1 MSHTERKTRALLE
14 EAAKLAETPAL
25 APQNLSEPPMTAV
38 EAPSAPVSAATP
50 MPDFNEPPPFTDDDA
65 PPLDDEYPI
74 PSPEPVVKSV
84 PKIPEKA
91 AEKVEKKHAAN
102 TSAPTREVAP
112 EEWEAAVAK
121 MADIDFVVGTM
132 LHGSTARTD
141 GGRLVIRSSNRML
154 VENVKGDELTR
165 VEGEISQALGFAVHL
180 SIEAEKSE
188 ENAASL
194 SNLERF
200 LNKARELGVEVN
212 IKNQ

>member
-1 MSHTERKTRALLE
+1 
-14 EAAKLAETPAL
+14 
-25 APQNLSEPPMTAV
+25 
-38 EAPSAPVSAATP
+38 
-50 MPDFNEPPPFTDDDA
+50 
-65 PPLDDEYPI
+65 
-74 PSPEPVVKSV
+74 
-84 PKIPEKA
+84 
-91 AEKVEKKHAAN
+91 
-102 TSAPTREVAP
+102 
-112 EEWEAAVAK
+112 
-121 MADIDFVVGTM
+121 
-132 LHGSTARTD
+132 TD